1 MIGQN
6 LLHYRIVEKIGEGG
20 MGVVYKAVDT
30 HLDRPVAIKILP
42 PDKVADPE
50 RKRRFV
56 LEAKAAS
63 ALHHPNIVVIHDIA
77 SDRGVDFIVM
87 EYVDGLSLDHLIGRR
102 GMKLGPA
109 LGYAVQIADGLA
121 KAHAAGIVHRDLKPT
136 NVMVTNAGGLIKIL
150 DFGLAK
156 LADPPPAAASSAAGP
171 QTMTIA
177 QAEKPRTEEG
187 FAVGTA
193 AYMSPEQAEG
203 GAVDARSDIFS
214 FGVLLY
220 EMLTGQKAF
229 QRESRMKTLAAVL
242 NDDPRPASDFNEAV
256 PVEAERLLAR
266 CLRKDPQRRWQTISD
281 LKVALQ
287 DMKEDSESGK
297 LPAAGR
303 PMRAKR
309 RPAAFALIIA
319 GTILVIAAAAVV
331 LRMFVFKGAKQEA
344 TYETT
349 RLTFDVGLTTTP
361 ALSTDGKMVAY
372 ASDRE
377 GDGTLDLWVQQ
388 ISGGKPLRL
397 TDAPGNDWFPDF
409 SPDGTKI
416 VFRSER
422 DGGGIYVIDT
432 LGGDARRIAEAG
444 TVPRFSPDGSLIAY
458 VVIPASLE
466 SRLFDIYLVPAKG
479 GAPRPFHPEFRIN
492 FVGQGAAPVWSP
504 DGKALLFNG
513 ALDADPASADWWV
526 IPIDGGEPV
535 RTRAASNLAL
545 PPATLYPA
553 VWLRTSVYF
562 VYGTTIEGMNVFRAA
577 IDPKSWL
584 VTGPAASVTNGPGMK
599 IMLSAARD
607 GRFVY
612 AHTTAVI
619 DAWSAAARP
628 DEAFVSTD
636 LRKLTQDLMPKFNSS
651 VSRDGTK
658 LAFTAFGGVRGGR
671 LEVRWRD
678 LPSGREAV
686 FPTQGQGINFGQYP
700 RPSPDGVFLAFRD
713 LIAGKWRTF
722 VVRAGSTAGTDVGE
736 IGRVLDFF
744 ADPNFVLVQ
753 SKPTEL
759 AKRNLKTGESTPL
772 LILAAG
778 FLKDGSLSPDN
789 NWVAFRTGLP
799 DGQAA
804 ISVVPIGGQAPASA
818 KSVVPIIQSKDYLS
832 NPRWSPNG
840 RYVYYLSERSGRCG
854 LYAQKLDPRTQ
865 KPDGDARAVFFPRGE
880 RLHLNYPKGDGFID
894 VAADKI
900 VFMVDELAGNIF
912 LVTPVA
918 R

>member
-1 MIGQN
+1 MIGQT

-156 LADPPPAAASSAAGP
+156 LADAPPAAAGP
-171 QTMTIA
+171 QTMTLA

-303 PMRAKR
+303 PMRANR
-309 RPAAFALIIA
+309 RPAALALGIA
-319 GTILVIAAAAVV
+319 GAVLALAAAVV
-331 LRMFVFKGAKQEA
+331 LLRLFVFKPGKKAAEF
-344 TYETT
+344 ETT
-349 RLTFDVGLTTTP
+349 RLTFDAGVTMTP
-361 ALSTDGKMVAY
+361 ALSPDGKMVAY

-377 GDGTLDLWVQQ
+377 SDGTLDLWVQQ
-388 ISGGKPLRL
+388 VSGGKPLRL
-397 TDAPGNDWFPDF
+397 TNSPGNDWFPDF

-422 DGGGIYVIDT
+422 DGGGIYIIDT
-432 LGGDARRIAEAG
+432 LGTGDARRIADAG
-444 TVPRFSPDGSLIAY
+444 TAPRFSPDGSQIAY
-458 VVIPASLE
+458 VVVPASLE
-466 SRLFDIYLVPAKG
+466 SRLFDLYLVPAKG
-479 GAPRPFHPEFRIN
+479 GVPRPFHPEFKIGY
-492 FVGQGAAPVWSP
+492 VSQGATPVWAP
-504 DGKALLFNG
+504 DGKALLFDG

-526 IPIDGGEPV
+526 FPIDGREPV
-535 RTRAASNLAL
+535 RTRAVANLAL
-545 PPATLYPA
+545 SPA
-553 VWLRTSVYF
+553 VRYPSVWLGTDVYY
-562 VYGTTIEGMNVFRAA
+562 VSGTTIEGVNVFRAS
-577 IDPKSWL
+577 IDPKSWQI
-584 VTGPAASVTNGPGMK
+584 TGPAVAVTGGPGMK

-612 AHTTAVI
+612 ANIIAAI
-619 DAWSAAARP
+619 DAWSVAARP

-636 LRKLTQDLMPKFNSS
+636 FRKITQDMMQKFNPSLT
-651 VSRDGTK
+651 RDGTK
-658 LAFTAFGGVRGGR
+658 LAFTAFGGLQGGR
-671 LEVRWRD
+671 LEVRRRD
-678 LPSGREAV
+678 LSNGRETIL
-686 FPTQGQGINFGQYP
+686 PTQGQNITFGQNP
-700 RPSPDGVFLAFRD
+700 RLSPDGSVLAYRD
-713 LIAGKWRTF
+713 SIAGKWRTF
-722 VVRAGSTAGTDVGE
+722 VLLVGSTSGTDVGE

-744 ADPNFVLVQ
+744 SDPNFALVQ
-753 SKPTEL
+753 SKSTEL
-759 AKRNLKTGESTPL
+759 AKRNLKTGESVP
-772 LILAAG
+772 ILVLAGGG
-778 FLKDGSLSPDN
+778 FLNDGSLSPDN
-789 NWVAFRTGLP
+789 KWIAYRTGLP
-799 DGQAA
+799 DGRAA
-804 ISVVPIGGQAPASA
+804 ISVVPAGAGAASA
-818 KSVVPIIQSKDYLS
+818 KDVVPIIQSDHFLG

-854 LYAQKLDPRTQ
+854 LYAQKVDPQ
-865 KPDGDARAVFFPRGE
+865 AKKPAGDAQAVFFTRGE
-880 RLHLNYPKGDGFID
+880 RINLNYPKGNAFID

-900 VFMVDELAGNIF
+900 VFTVDEITGNIF
-912 LVTPVA
+912 MVTPVA

>member
-1 MIGQN
+1 MIGQT

-42 PDKVADPE
+42 ADKIADPE

-87 EYVDGLSLDHLIGRR
+87 EHVDGPSLDHLIGRR

-109 LGYAVQIADGLA
+109 LGYAIQIADGLA

-136 NVMVTNAGGLIKIL
+136 NVMVTSGGLVKIL

-156 LADPPPAAASSAAGP
+156 LAEPSLAAASP
-171 QTMTIA
+171 QTMTLA

-220 EMLTGQKAF
+220 EMLTGQRAF

-242 NDDPRPASDFNEAV
+242 NDDPRPASDINEAI
-256 PVEAERLLAR
+256 PAEAERLLAR

-297 LPAAGR
+297 LPAAG
-303 PMRAKR
+303 
-309 RPAAFALIIA
+309 PAARGKKRHAALALGIA
-319 GTILVIAAAAVV
+319 GAVLGLAAAASL
-331 LRMFVFKGAKQEA
+331 LRVFVFKPSKKEA
-344 TYETT
+344 AFEST
-349 RLTFDVGLTTTP
+349 RLTFDPGMTTTP
-361 ALSTDGKMVAY
+361 ALSPDGKMVAY

-388 ISGGKPLRL
+388 VSGGKPLRL
-397 TDAPGNDWFPDF
+397 TNSPGNDWYPDF

-422 DGGGIYVIDT
+422 NGGGIYMIDV
-432 LGGDARRIAEAG
+432 LGGDARRIADAG
-444 TVPRFSPDGSLIAY
+444 TAPRFSPDGSQIAY

-466 SRLFDIYLVPAKG
+466 SRLFDLYLVPAKG
-479 GAPRPFHPEFRIN
+479 GAPRPFHPEFRTG
-492 FVGQGAAPVWSP
+492 FVSQGAAPVWSP
-504 DGKALLFNG
+504 DGKALLFDG

-526 IPIDGGEPV
+526 LPIEGGEPV
-535 RTRAASNLAL
+535 RTRAVANLAL
-545 PPATLYPA
+545 APA
-553 VWLRTSVYF
+553 VRYPSVWLGNDIYYVS
-562 VYGTTIEGMNVFRAA
+562 GTTIEGVNVFRAS
-577 IDPKSWL
+577 IDPKSRQITGPVAA
-584 VTGPAASVTNGPGMK
+584 VTGGPGMK
-599 IMLSAARD
+599 IMLSATRD
-607 GRFVY
+607 GRIAY
-612 AHTTAVI
+612 MLANAAI
-619 DAWSAAARP
+619 DAWSVAARP

-636 LRKLTQDLMPKFNSS
+636 FRKITQDTMQKFNPSI
-651 VSRDGTK
+651 SRDGTK
-658 LAFTAFGGVRGGR
+658 LAFTAFGGLQGGR
-671 LEVRWRD
+671 LELRWRD
-678 LPSGREAV
+678 LSSGRETIL
-686 FPTQGQGINFGQYP
+686 PLQGLNVNFGQNP
-700 RPSPDGVFLAFRD
+700 RLSPDGAFLAYREMV
-713 LIAGKWRTF
+713 AGKWRTF
-722 VVRAGSTAGTDVGE
+722 VVPAGSTAGTDVGE

-744 ADPNFVLVQ
+744 FDPNFVLVQ
-753 SKPTEL
+753 AKSTEL
-759 AKRNLKTGESTPL
+759 AKRNLKTGENAL
-772 LILAAG
+772 LLALPAG
-778 FLKDGSLSPDN
+778 FLNDGSLSADN
-789 NWVAFRTGLP
+789 RWAVIRTGLP
-799 DGQAA
+799 DGRVA
-804 ISVVPIGGQAPASA
+804 ISVVPIGAGQASA
-818 KSVVPIIQSKDYLS
+818 VIPLIQSDHYLS

-840 RYVYYLSERSGRCG
+840 RYVYYLSEKSGRCG
-854 LYAQKLDPRTQ
+854 LYAQKFDPQ
-865 KPDGDARAVFFPRGE
+865 AKKPLGDAQAVFFSRGE
-880 RLHLNYPKGDGFID
+880 HTNLNFPKGGGFID

-900 VFMVDELAGNIF
+900 VFTVDEITGNIF